1 MSYGV
6 AAFSDIPFSDEGSIS
21 VSVAVSGVSA
31 TGSIGTVQ
39 AGEFVTVVP
48 TGVEA
53 TSAVGT
59 PTFKLDFTFSVTGVV
74 GTFQS
79 IGPYSVN
86 VQSNVTIFVTG
97 NDIAATS
104 ALGSEEVLLA
114 PNVYPTGETATG
126 GVGTPL
132 ISTQAIV
139 SVTNTNLLMTSTLDD
154 VSVGTGVTV
163 FPTGVSATGDIGF
176 IQMNFGSDIF
186 PTGLSMTGSIG
197 DIAIWQEVDSSQ
209 TPNWVRIAA

>member
-1 MSYGV
+1 MYSVASY
-6 AAFSDIPFSDEGSIS
+6 SQIPFSDQGSVS

-31 TGSIGTVQ
+31 TGSIGTVN
-39 AGEFVTVVP
+39 AGQFITVVP

-59 PTFKLDFTFSVTGVV
+59 PTFKLDFIFSVTGVV

-86 VQSNVTIFVTG
+86 VQSNVTVFVTG

-126 GVGTPL
+126 EVGTPS
-132 ISTQAIV
+132 ITTEAIV
-139 SVTNTNLLMTSTLDD
+139 SVTDTNLLMTSTLDD
-154 VSVGTGVTV
+154 VSVGTGITV
-163 FPTGVSATGDIGF
+163 FPTGVSASGSIGF
-176 IQMNFGSDIF
+176 ITFNWGSVVY
-186 PTGLSMTGSIG
+186 PTGVEATGQIG
-197 DIAIWQEVDSSQ
+197 DLLLWQEVDSSQ
-209 TPNWVRIAA
+209 TPNWTRIAA

>member
-1 MSYGV
+1 MYSVASY
-6 AAFSDIPFSDEGSIS
+6 SQIPFSDQGSIS

-31 TGSIGTVQ
+31 TGSIGTVN
-39 AGEFVTVVP
+39 AGQFVTVVP

-59 PTFKLDFTFSVTGVV
+59 PTFKLDFTFSVTGVA

-86 VQSNVTIFVTG
+86 VQSNVTVFVTG

-126 GVGTPL
+126 GVGTPS
-132 ISTQAIV
+132 ITTEAIV

-163 FPTGVSATGDIGF
+163 FPTGVSSSGSIGF
-176 IQMNFGSDIF
+176 ITFAWGSVVY
-186 PTGLSMTGSIG
+186 PTGVYATGQIG
-197 DIAIWQEVDSSQ
+197 DLLLWQEVDSSQ
-209 TPNWVRIAA
+209 TPNWTRIAA

>member
-1 MSYGV
+1 
-6 AAFSDIPFSDEGSIS
+6 
-21 VSVAVSGVSA
+21 VAVSGVSA
-31 TGSIGTVQ
+31 TGSIGTVN
-39 AGEFVTVVP
+39 AGQFVTVVP

-59 PTFKLDFTFSVTGVV
+59 PTFKLDFTFSVTGVA

-86 VQSNVTIFVTG
+86 VQSNVTVFVTG

-126 GVGTPL
+126 GVGTPS

-154 VSVGTGVTV
+154 VSVGTGITV
-163 FPTGVSATGDIGF
+163 FPTGVSASGSIGF
-176 IQMNFGSDIF
+176 ITFNWGSVVY
-186 PTGLSMTGSIG
+186 PTGVEATGQIG
-197 DIAIWQEVDSSQ
+197 DLLLWQEVDSSQ
-209 TPNWVRIAA
+209 TPNWTRIAA